1 MGLMFLVSGYK
12 TLLMMACF
20 HRQRHPHVARG
31 PHAVHR
37 GFYCQ
42 LRGTHSP
49 PCGAVCAAAA
59 KAEVFPSQP
68 VSPVAV
74 AAGITGGGAGPGLA
88 EECWWACWPLLVRVC
103 PGKREGP
110 ACVKLPG
117 QGVCF
122 CFASVIVILT
132 GSLQIRKLRLRE
144 MKSER
149 VIPLGQA
156 PPTPGL

>member
-49 PCGAVCAAAA
+49 PCGAVCAATA

-68 VSPVAV
+68 VSPVVV
-74 AAGITGGGAGPGLA
+74 AAGITGGGAALDWQRSAG
-88 EECWWACWPLLVRVC
+88 
-103 PGKREGP
+103 GP
-110 ACVKLPG
+110 AGLCWSVCA
-117 QGVCF
+117 QGKGRALRVLNFQVRGCA
-122 CFASVIVILT
+122 FALHPS
-132 GSLQIRKLRLRE
+132 S
-144 MKSER
+144 
-149 VIPLGQA
+149 
-156 PPTPGL
+156 